1 MKKEKFEIKGMS
13 CAACSAKISQNVEK
27 LKGVKNANV
36 NLLTNSMQV
45 QYDPSLLNSNT
56 IEEAVKKAG
65 YEASST
71 EKEGMTTSTTST
83 KETEVSLKKKQFLYS
98 LLFLIP
104 LVYLAMH
111 QMFANYLG
119 LAIPSFISNNFDG
132 LTNSSTLA
140 FTEFLILLP
149 ILYLNKSYFL
159 NGFKS
164 LFNLAPNMDSLIAI
178 GSSAATIYGVFAIYR
193 INLGLATNDLVL
205 VSKYAHDLYFE
216 SAAMIPTLITFGK
229 YLEAK
234 SKGQTSKA
242 IEKLINLQPKTA
254 LVVKDGKEVI
264 VQVSDLVIG
273 NEIIVK
279 PGETIPVDGIILEGT
294 TSINESTITGESIP
308 IEKQKGDKVIS
319 ATTNQAGS
327 FKFKATRVG
336 ENTTI
341 KQIIKL
347 VDEANSSKAPIAK
360 MANYVSGIFVPIVLG
375 IALIATSYWLLV
387 GATFEFA
394 LSIGIAILVI
404 SCPCALGL
412 ATPVAIMVGTGLGAE
427 NGILIKSGS
436 ALETL
441 PKIDT
446 IVLDKTGTITKGD
459 PVVTDIITKD
469 FTEKEVLAIVLSLE
483 TKSNHPLAK
492 AIIKYTQNKNIETLA
507 VTDFKALFGQGLK
520 GIINNQTYYL
530 GNSSLMKEEAIDLTF
545 FKKDI
550 NKLTNEGKTPLILAR
565 NKEIIAILAVSDLEK
580 TTSKK
585 AIEEFQKLGLN
596 VIMLTG
602 DNLKTAQA
610 LKNKLNI
617 PEIIAEVLPEDKE
630 QEIIKLQ
637 AKGKKVAM
645 IGDGINDSIALTR
658 ANVGIAIGSGSDIAI
673 ESADIILMK
682 DSLLDAVNAIHLS
695 KEVIKNIKQNIF
707 WAFFYNVIGIPL
719 AAGILY
725 PSFGLK
731 LSPIVG
737 AAAMSLSSVFVVT
750 NALRLK
756 NFKAITATKKEVA
769 KNKKSLKTNNKIE
782 LAGCQLNRN
791 HLDKETFERIT
802 KASSYKKT
810 NLVKKREDK
819 KTMQTKL
826 KIEGMMCDHCK
837 MTVEKKLKEIPGV
850 DSVVVDLASKTAT
863 VTTSEKINPE
873 TYNTV
878 ITNAGYELIK

>member
-1 MKKEKFEIKGMS
+1 
-13 CAACSAKISQNVEK
+13 
-27 LKGVKNANV
+27 
-36 NLLTNSMQV
+36 
-45 QYDPSLLNSNT
+45 
-56 IEEAVKKAG
+56 
-65 YEASST
+65 
-71 EKEGMTTSTTST
+71 
-83 KETEVSLKKKQFLYS
+83 
-98 LLFLIP
+98 
-104 LVYLAMH
+104 
-111 QMFANYLG
+111 
-119 LAIPSFISNNFDG
+119 
-132 LTNSSTLA
+132 
-140 FTEFLILLP
+140 
-149 ILYLNKSYFL
+149 
-159 NGFKS
+159 
-164 LFNLAPNMDSLIAI
+164 MDSLIAI
-178 GSSAATIYGVFAIYR
+178 GSSAATIYGIFAIYR

-254 LVVKDGKEVI
+254 LVAKDGKEVI

-273 NEIIVK
+273 DEIIVK

-545 FKKDI
+545 FKEDI
-550 NKLTNEGKTPLILAR
+550 NKLTNEGKTPLILAK

-756 NFKAITATKKEVA
+756 NFKAITTTKKEVA

-837 MTVEKKLKEIPGV
+837 MTVEKRLKEIPGV